1 MTTLLQTKRVKLIA
15 EQLRKQV
22 NVADT
27 AYEKEKLQDR
37 IAKLSGGTVI
47 CRSGN

>member
-1 MTTLLQTKRVKLIA
+1 VKLIA
-15 EQLRKQV
+15 AARKQV

-37 IAKLSGGTVI
+37 IAKLSVVLL
-47 CRSGN
+47 

>member
-1 MTTLLQTKRVKLIA
+1 VNNPKTR
-15 EQLRKQV
+15 

-37 IAKLSGGTVI
+37 IAKLSGGIAVLELVL
-47 CRSGN
+47 